1 MFAFI
6 VGGWLALSII
16 VAVCAVKKGLNGI
29 DYFLL
34 SLFLSPLLGGAI
46 LLLRSQKTRRP
57 PQEKEN
63 L

>member
-6 VGGWLALSII
+6 MGGWLALSII

-34 SLFLSPLLGGAI
+34 SLFLSPLVGGVI
-46 LLLRSQKTRRP
+46 LRLRSQKPHCPT
-57 PQEKEN
+57 QEKEN